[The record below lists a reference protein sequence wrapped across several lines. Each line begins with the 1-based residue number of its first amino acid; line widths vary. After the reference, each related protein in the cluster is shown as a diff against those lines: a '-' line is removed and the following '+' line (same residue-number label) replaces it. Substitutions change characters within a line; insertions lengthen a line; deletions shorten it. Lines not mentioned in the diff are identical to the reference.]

1 MTRSPTAKFC
11 TWTISPAADG
21 SSCPTGPT
29 PSGAR
34 TGMALARWIGDHG
47 YRTTAYPRELYL
59 ECPDD
64 EDKWVTELQ
73 EPITTA

>member
-1 MTRSPTAKFC
+1 
-11 TWTISPAADG
+11 
-21 SSCPTGPT
+21 
-29 PSGAR
+29 
-34 TGMALARWIGDHG
+34 MALARWIGDHG